1 MANHIKQAASEFIC
15 MLKKKIK
22 GYKPSDI
29 EWIQKIKLE
38 KPPVISIMHP
48 DWRGIRS
55 STLRLY
61 PHHYFVDDNVTYED
75 VKYIVSVLLET
86 GVKKFLISGLANSHI
101 LLLKELHRVSPESK
115 KYVLW
120 HANFLQS
127 SEEYVWNSFKTI
139 LDFYKQGIIY
149 KIGFVKKGMDEVMR
163 RQSYRAG
170 FVMNY
175 VPMSA
180 DAPSVPL
187 ESGPHLGIWYIE
199 ENWRK
204 QPFAM
209 MAASSLIEGALLHMP
224 RVSERA
230 KDFITTMGLNVE
242 YTGRVIPQEEM
253 PGVLSKMHLNLY
265 VTLSECAPM
274 LPLESLSVGAPCLV
288 GPSSHLFTDDDYLSS
303 RLIVPYPDSAAV
315 ISKFIDKALLD
326 REDIIRHYIQ
336 YARAYNEKA
345 KQSAIDFLEL

>member
-1 MANHIKQAASEFIC
+1 MMKRKVE
-15 MLKKKIK
+15 
-22 GYKPSDI
+22 GYEPSDT
-29 EWIQKIKLE
+29 EWIQRIKSE
-38 KPPVISIMHP
+38 APPVIAILHP

-61 PHHYFVDDNVTYED
+61 PHHYFVGDNITDED
-75 VKYIVSVLLET
+75 VKYIASVLLAT
-86 GVKKFLISGLANSHI
+86 GIKRFLFSGLANSHI

-127 SEEYVWNSFKTI
+127 GEDYVWNSFKTI
-139 LDFYKQGIIY
+139 LDFYKQSVIY

-163 RQSYRAG
+163 RQGYRSG
-170 FVMNY
+170 FVMNF
-175 VPMSA
+175 VPVTV

-187 ESGPHLGIWYIE
+187 AGGPHLGIWYIE

-224 RVSERA
+224 NISERS
-230 KDFITTMGLNVE
+230 KDFIATMGLNVE

-253 PGVLSKMHLNLY
+253 PGILNKMHLNLY

-274 LPLESLSVGAPCLV
+274 LPLESLSAGAPCLV
-288 GPSSHLFTDDDYLSS
+288 GPSSHLFTDDEYLSG
-303 RLIVPYPDSAAV
+303 RLIVPYPDSASV
-315 ISKFIDKALLD
+315 IGRYINKALQD
-326 REDIIRHYIQ
+326 REYIVKRYIQ
-336 YARAYNEKA
+336 YARGYNQKA
-345 KQSAIDFLEL
+345 KQSALDFLEL